1 MIIGYVTGSE
11 RTSPYEFFIRMK
23 SDLGKLPNY
32 VPRVGE
38 IIRVPFEYKN
48 QGKIVIYGV
57 ITEVTSSWDGYQMP
71 GFEERLVIEKKAKMA
86 LRTFTAKAITTR
98 IISEKNKFNPPDVPP
113 IPGSPVYLAEGEEIA
128 IGLSFDEIKEKGKAL
143 PVGILD
149 NGYPA
154 YVDLDYILGEN
165 GAHINISGQSG
176 VASKTSYM
184 TFLMRSIIDTLRGR
198 IEPIFIVFNVKGQSL
213 MFLDEPSRKWQD
225 SLNTS
230 QGKRWLDM
238 YKKLGIN
245 PKPFENIEFYAV
257 RENTVTTKPNSLR
270 NSAKT
275 YWWNTKEFFENDLFE
290 LIFDPDE
297 LSRNSNLMLAV
308 VTVEEFILERLERK
322 NWKNDKE
329 VPKDSYEL
337 VRLIAN
343 KESELHRRL
352 QEEGIHRSTI
362 KLLQRRVQLASKS
375 GLELLWHRDE
385 NSYNKINWKVKG
397 KITVVDISRLR
408 TKMQAVVVGA
418 LLKDVVRA
426 KEKDASFIDIPVF
439 ILIDELNKY
448 SPRSERS
455 EIASIFR
462 DVSERGRSF
471 GIILMGA
478 EQTASEV
485 DYRVVTQ
492 ASTTV
497 VGRQKWV
504 ELQKSEYGHLLP
516 EQKRK
521 AATLGKGEMI
531 IDQPFLRVP
540 IKISFP
546 FPAWVLSEK
555 DRGISDREID
565 MLYEV

>member
-11 RTSPYEFFIRMK
+11 RTSPYEFYIRMNSK
-23 SDLGKLPNY
+23 LGKLPDY
-32 VPRVGE
+32 VPRIGE
-38 IIRVPFEYKN
+38 IVKVPFEYKN

-98 IISEKNKFNPPDVPP
+98 VISEKNKFNPPDVPP
-113 IPGSPVYLAEGEEIA
+113 IPGSAVYLAEDEEIA
-128 IGLSFDEIKEKGKAL
+128 TGLSFDEIMEKERAL

-154 YVDLDYILGEN
+154 YIDLDYILGEN

-184 TFLMRSIIDTLRGR
+184 TFLMRSLIDTLKGKVD
-198 IEPIFIVFNVKGQSL
+198 PIFIVFNVKGQSL
-213 MFLDEPSRKWQD
+213 MFLDEVSRKWKN
-225 SLNTS
+225 SLKTA
-230 QGKRWLDM
+230 QGKRWLEM
-238 YKKLGIN
+238 YKALGID

-257 RENTVTTKPNSLR
+257 RENTISTKPNSLR
-270 NSAKT
+270 SSAKT

-322 NWKNDKE
+322 NWKSDKE
-329 VPKDSYEL
+329 VPKDSNDL
-337 VRLIAN
+337 VQLIAS
-343 KESELHRRL
+343 KESKLNERL
-352 QEEGIHRSTI
+352 QSEGIHKSTV
-362 KLLQRRVQLASKS
+362 KLLQRRIQLASKS
-375 GLELLWHRDE
+375 GLELLWHRDD
-385 NSYNKINWKVKG
+385 NSNNKINWKEKG
-397 KITVVDISRLR
+397 RITVVDISRLR

-418 LLKDVVRA
+418 ILKDIIKA
-426 KEKDASFIDIPVF
+426 KEKNASFIDIPVF

-448 SPRSERS
+448 SPRSEKS

-492 ASTTV
+492 ASTTI

-531 IDQPFLRVP
+531 VDQPFLRIP

-555 DRGISDREID
+555 DRGSNDKEIE

>member
-1 MIIGYVTGSE
+1 MVIGYITGSE
-11 RTSPYEFFIRMK
+11 RTSPYEFYIRMR
-23 SDLGKLPNY
+23 SDLGKLPSY
-32 VPRVGE
+32 VPRIGE
-38 IIRVPFEYKN
+38 IIKVPFEYEN
-48 QGKIVIYGV
+48 QGKIVLYAV

-71 GFEERLVIEKKAKMA
+71 GFEERLAIEKKAKMA

-98 IISEKNKFNPPDVPP
+98 IVSEKDKFNPPDVPP
-113 IPGSPVYLAEGEEIA
+113 TPGSPVYLVEGEEVS
-128 IGLSFDEIKEKGKAL
+128 IGLSFDEIMEKGKAL

-184 TFLMRSIIDTLRGR
+184 TFLMRSIIDTLGEK
-198 IEPIFIVFNVKGQSL
+198 IKPIFIVFNVKGQSL
-213 MFLDEPSRKWQD
+213 MFLDEVSRKWKS
-225 SLNTS
+225 SLNTA
-230 QGKRWLDM
+230 QGKRWLEM
-238 YKKLGIN
+238 YKSLGIK
-245 PKPFENIEFYAV
+245 PEPFENIEFYAV

-297 LSRNSNLMLAV
+297 LSRNSNLMLSV
-308 VTVEEFILERLERK
+308 ITVEEFILEKLERK
-322 NWKNDKE
+322 NWKSDKE

-337 VRLIAN
+337 LRLIGN
-343 KESELHRRL
+343 DNSELRKRL
-352 QEEGIHRSTI
+352 QEEGIHKSTI
-362 KLLQRRVQLASKS
+362 KLLQRRIQLASKS
-375 GLELLWHRDE
+375 GLELLWHRDD
-385 NSYNKINWKVKG
+385 NKSNKISWKEKG

-418 LLKDVVRA
+418 LLKDIIKS

-471 GIILMGA
+471 GIILIGA

-516 EQKRK
+516 EQKRR

-531 IDQPFLRVP
+531 VDQPSLRVP

-555 DRGISDREID
+555 DRGIDDEEVE
-565 MLYEV
+565 MLYDA